1 MRYLRKFNEN
11 ADLHSLR
18 QEDPNWLRVRQDH
31 PNASDEQIDMM
42 VGLKGEEE
50 KKDINALRQEHP
62 TWMRVSQDH
71 PNASP
76 EQIDK
81 MVGL

>member
-18 QEDPNWLRVRQDH
+18 QEHPTWMRLRQDH
-31 PNASDEQIDMM
+31 PNASDEQID
-42 VGLKGEEE
+42 
-50 KKDINALRQEHP
+50 
-62 TWMRVSQDH
+62 
-71 PNASP
+71 
-76 EQIDK
+76 K